1 MHKISIFKSK
11 NDLNINFDK
20 SPYITVITGIPGG
33 GKSYLANLLSKKFDQ
48 PIISFD
54 FLFDYENRKMNKIEK
69 QIISNFLKKYPNYS
83 NFENNRNN
91 EEIICNLFF
100 DYIIKYINKNKIHV
114 IVDSAY
120 FFKYIDINKIID
132 YKIIIKRTSLLRSF
146 YNENKRDVLRQWK
159 NKDLSFIKK
168 IVRSFKIP
176 LISLLNIKLLINNY
190 KNINIYINKLCNTIN
205 I

>member
-54 FLFDYENRKMNKIEK
+54 FLFDYE
-69 QIISNFLKKYPNYS
+69 
-83 NFENNRNN
+83 NRNN

-159 NKDLSFIKK
+159 NKDLSLIKK

>member
-1 MHKISIFKSK
+1 MVV
-11 NDLNINFDK
+11 L
-20 SPYITVITGIPGG
+20 
-33 GKSYLANLLSKKFDQ
+33 LNLLSKKLDQ

-132 YKIIIKRTSLLRSF
+132 YKIIIKRTSLLKSF

-159 NKDLSFIKK
+159 NKDLSLIKK

>member
-69 QIISNFLKKYPNYS
+69 QIISNFQKK
-83 NFENNRNN
+83 
-91 EEIICNLFF
+91 
-100 DYIIKYINKNKIHV
+100 
-114 IVDSAY
+114 
-120 FFKYIDINKIID
+120 
-132 YKIIIKRTSLLRSF
+132 
-146 YNENKRDVLRQWK
+146 
-159 NKDLSFIKK
+159 
-168 IVRSFKIP
+168 
-176 LISLLNIKLLINNY
+176 
-190 KNINIYINKLCNTIN
+190 
-205 I
+205 